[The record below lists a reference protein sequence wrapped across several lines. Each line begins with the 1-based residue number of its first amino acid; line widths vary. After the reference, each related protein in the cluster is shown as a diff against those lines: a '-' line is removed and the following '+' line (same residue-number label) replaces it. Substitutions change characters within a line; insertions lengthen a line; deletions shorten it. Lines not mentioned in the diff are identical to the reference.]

1 MSIIMNTLMKAFEKE
16 DTINNL
22 ISKMSERE
30 KMIYKL
36 SLSLIINKLNDGN
49 YMEDVD
55 EQRVTERIKYFQ
67 NMTDEEFLKRV
78 GGKKNGKSSY

>member
-1 MSIIMNTLMKAFEKE
+1 MSIIMNTLMKVFEKE
-16 DTINNL
+16 DAINNL

-49 YMEDVD
+49 YMEDAD

-67 NMTDEEFLKRV
+67 SMTDEEFLTRI
-78 GGKKNGKSSY
+78 GGKKRNGK